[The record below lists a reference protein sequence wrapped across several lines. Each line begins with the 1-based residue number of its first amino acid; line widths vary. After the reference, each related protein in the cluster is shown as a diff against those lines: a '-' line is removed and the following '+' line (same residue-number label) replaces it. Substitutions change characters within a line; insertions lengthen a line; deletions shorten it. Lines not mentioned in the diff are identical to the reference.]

1 MRHLGPRHARTA
13 KQNQC
18 GPAPSLAGVALTL
31 PSGIE
36 GSLSSA
42 GSTLYLQIS
51 RGTPPNTPTNL
62 NYSVSGTTLTISWP
76 ANYLGWI
83 LQSQTNALNVGLNS
97 NWYDV
102 PGSGS
107 IVATNL
113 PINPA
118 NPSVFYRLRH
128 P

>member
-1 MRHLGPRHARTA
+1 M
-13 KQNQC
+13 
-18 GPAPSLAGVALTL
+18 TL

-36 GSLSSA
+36 GSLASA

-51 RGTPPNTPTNL
+51 RGTPPNTPTNIS
-62 NYSVSGTTLTISWP
+62 YSVTGTTLTISWP
-76 ANYLGWI
+76 ASYLGWI
-83 LQSQTNALNVGLNS
+83 LQSQTNVLSVGLKK

-102 PGSGS
+102 SGSGS
-107 IVATNL
+107 ISSTNL
-113 PINPA
+113 PINPV